1 MKSSRGVRHQ
11 AKATPDALLRYHCP
25 SDTKKKPRNAL
36 MKSIFAKAFAEAAI
50 LLTSHTL
57 AAKTFAAFWSRVSPK
72 LAEGVGYF
80 EKHDGAGLEVDRTF
94 LERITFRDPEI
105 TRIVDGCLKEFL
117 HSDILHLID
126 TVHRIEE
133 GIAAR
138 QEQINAWKL
147 ASIAAP
153 STSLSP
159 LKATRAALGRRIERE
174 RQAIETEKKRIETL
188 KADTLRRLSQD
199 GIAMTAEQLDGIL
212 YSAEGSELAQVMAV
226 AENIKAVE
234 KNLSQALK
242 GPDAGPEQIKAY
254 TGFVMMSYRVYIE
267 AVERAMKKIESVYIT
282 ELAAIADEA
291 DTMMR
296 EADELTRHSAKT
308 VEIAQ
313 NNLDINARTI
323 NLAQLYEDHL
333 RERWAALDTIR
344 REMRLNFALA
354 RNTFR
359 TIKVGGELI
368 DVIKAGQKDLE
379 SIFAFEPPQLEAF
392 YDKELRREFDSL
404 TARLKS
410 K

>member
-1 MKSSRGVRHQ
+1 
-11 AKATPDALLRYHCP
+11 
-25 SDTKKKPRNAL
+25 
-36 MKSIFAKAFAEAAI
+36 MKSIFAKAFAEAAL

-80 EKHDGAGLEVDRTF
+80 EKHDGAGLEADKTF
-94 LERITFRDPEI
+94 LERITFRDAEI
-105 TRIVDGCLKEFL
+105 TRIVDACLKDFL
-117 HSDILHLID
+117 HSDVLQLIAN
-126 TVHRIEE
+126 VHRVEE
-133 GIAAR
+133 GIVER

-153 STSLSP
+153 STSLMP
-159 LKATRAALGRRIERE
+159 LKMTRAALGRRIERE
-174 RQAIETEKKRIETL
+174 REAIDTERKRIDTM
-188 KADTLRRLSQD
+188 KADTLKRLEAD
-199 GIAMTAEQLDGIL
+199 GIAMTREQLDGIL
-212 YSAEGSELAQVMAV
+212 YSAEGSELAQIMAV

-234 KNLSQALK
+234 ANLSASLK

-254 TGFVMMSYRVYIE
+254 TGFLMMSYRVYIE
-267 AVERAMKKIESVYIT
+267 VIARAMTKIENVYLT

-296 EADELTRHSAKT
+296 EAHELSQRSAKT

-323 NLAQLYEDHL
+323 TLAQLYEDHL
-333 RERWAALDTIR
+333 KARWVALDTLK
-344 REMRLNFALA
+344 REMKLNFELA

-368 DVIKAGQKDLE
+368 DVIKAGEKDLE
-379 SIFAFEPPQLEAF
+379 SIFYFEPPKLEAF

-410 K
+410 AKSAAH

>member
-1 MKSSRGVRHQ
+1 
-11 AKATPDALLRYHCP
+11 
-25 SDTKKKPRNAL
+25 
-36 MKSIFAKAFAEAAI
+36 MKSIFAKAFAEAAL

-80 EKHDGAGLEVDRTF
+80 EKHDGAGLEADKTF
-94 LERITFRDPEI
+94 LERITFRDAEI
-105 TRIVDGCLKEFL
+105 TRIVDACLKDFL
-117 HSDILHLID
+117 HSDVLQLIAN
-126 TVHRIEE
+126 VHRVEE
-133 GIAAR
+133 GIVER

-153 STSLSP
+153 STSLMP
-159 LKATRAALGRRIERE
+159 LKMTRAALGRRIERE
-174 RQAIETEKKRIETL
+174 REAIDTERKRIDTM
-188 KADTLRRLSQD
+188 KADTLKRLEAD
-199 GIAMTAEQLDGIL
+199 GIAMTREQLDGIL
-212 YSAEGSELAQVMAV
+212 YSAEGSELAQIMAV

-234 KNLSQALK
+234 ANLSASLK

-254 TGFVMMSYRVYIE
+254 TGFLMMSYRVYIE
-267 AVERAMKKIESVYIT
+267 VIARAMTKIENVYLT

-296 EADELTRHSAKT
+296 EAHGLSQRSAKT

-323 NLAQLYEDHL
+323 TLAQLYEDHL
-333 RERWAALDTIR
+333 KARWVALDTLK
-344 REMRLNFALA
+344 REMKLNFELA

-368 DVIKAGQKDLE
+368 DVIKAGEKDLE
-379 SIFAFEPPQLEAF
+379 SIFNFEPPKLEAF

-410 K
+410 AKSAAH

>member
-1 MKSSRGVRHQ
+1 
-11 AKATPDALLRYHCP
+11 
-25 SDTKKKPRNAL
+25 
-36 MKSIFAKAFAEAAI
+36 MKSIFAKAFAEAAL

-80 EKHDGAGLEVDRTF
+80 EKHDGAGLEADKTF
-94 LERITFRDPEI
+94 LERITFRDAEI
-105 TRIVDGCLKEFL
+105 TRIVDACLKDFL
-117 HSDILHLID
+117 HSDVLQLIAN
-126 TVHRIEE
+126 VHRVEE
-133 GIAAR
+133 GIVER

-153 STSLSP
+153 STSLMP
-159 LKATRAALGRRIERE
+159 LKMTRAALGRRIERE
-174 RQAIETEKKRIETL
+174 REAIDTERKRIDTM
-188 KADTLRRLSQD
+188 KADTLKRLEAD
-199 GIAMTAEQLDGIL
+199 GIAMTREQLDGIL
-212 YSAEGSELAQVMAV
+212 YSAEGSELAQIMAV
-226 AENIKAVE
+226 AENIKVVE
-234 KNLSQALK
+234 ANLSASLK

-254 TGFVMMSYRVYIE
+254 TGFLMMSYRVYIE
-267 AVERAMKKIESVYIT
+267 VIARAMTKIENVYLT

-296 EADELTRHSAKT
+296 EAHELSQRSAKT

-323 NLAQLYEDHL
+323 TLAQLYEDHL
-333 RERWAALDTIR
+333 KARWVALDTLK
-344 REMRLNFALA
+344 REMKLNFELA

-368 DVIKAGQKDLE
+368 DVIKAGEKDLE
-379 SIFAFEPPQLEAF
+379 SIFNFEPPKLEAF

-410 K
+410 AKSAAH

>member
-1 MKSSRGVRHQ
+1 
-11 AKATPDALLRYHCP
+11 
-25 SDTKKKPRNAL
+25 
-36 MKSIFAKAFAEAAI
+36 MKSIFAKAFAEAAL

-80 EKHDGAGLEVDRTF
+80 EKHDGAGLEADKTF
-94 LERITFRDPEI
+94 LERITFRDAEI
-105 TRIVDGCLKEFL
+105 TRIVDACLKDFL
-117 HSDILHLID
+117 HSDVLQLIAN
-126 TVHRIEE
+126 VHRVEE
-133 GIAAR
+133 GIVER

-153 STSLSP
+153 STSLMP
-159 LKATRAALGRRIERE
+159 LKMTRAALGRRIERE
-174 RQAIETEKKRIETL
+174 REAIDTELKRIDTM
-188 KADTLRRLSQD
+188 KADTLKRLEAD
-199 GIAMTAEQLDGIL
+199 GIAMTREQLDGIL
-212 YSAEGSELAQVMAV
+212 YSAEGSELAQIMAV

-234 KNLSQALK
+234 ANLSASLK

-254 TGFVMMSYRVYIE
+254 TGFLMMSYRVYIE
-267 AVERAMKKIESVYIT
+267 VIARAMTKIENVYLT

-296 EADELTRHSAKT
+296 EAHELSQRSAKT

-323 NLAQLYEDHL
+323 TLAQLYEDHL
-333 RERWAALDTIR
+333 KARWVALDTLK
-344 REMRLNFALA
+344 REMKLNFELA

-368 DVIKAGQKDLE
+368 DVIKAGEKDLE
-379 SIFAFEPPQLEAF
+379 SIFNFEPPKLEAF

-410 K
+410 AKSAAH

>member
-1 MKSSRGVRHQ
+1 
-11 AKATPDALLRYHCP
+11 
-25 SDTKKKPRNAL
+25 
-36 MKSIFAKAFAEAAI
+36 MKSIFAKAFAEAAL

-57 AAKTFAAFWSRVSPK
+57 AAKTFAPFWSRVSPK

-80 EKHDGAGLEVDRTF
+80 EKHDGAGLEADKTF
-94 LERITFRDPEI
+94 LERITFRDAEI
-105 TRIVDGCLKEFL
+105 TRIVDACLKDFL
-117 HSDILHLID
+117 HSDVLQLIAN
-126 TVHRIEE
+126 VHRVEE
-133 GIAAR
+133 GIVER

-153 STSLSP
+153 STSLMP
-159 LKATRAALGRRIERE
+159 LKMTRAALGRRIERE
-174 RQAIETEKKRIETL
+174 REAIDTERKRIDTM
-188 KADTLRRLSQD
+188 KADTLKRLEAD
-199 GIAMTAEQLDGIL
+199 GIAMTREQLDGIL
-212 YSAEGSELAQVMAV
+212 YSAEGSELAQIMAV

-234 KNLSQALK
+234 ANLSASLK

-254 TGFVMMSYRVYIE
+254 TGFLMMSYRVYIE
-267 AVERAMKKIESVYIT
+267 VIARAMTKIENVYLT

-296 EADELTRHSAKT
+296 EAHELSQRSAKT

-323 NLAQLYEDHL
+323 TLAQLYEDHL
-333 RERWAALDTIR
+333 KARWVALDTLK
-344 REMRLNFALA
+344 REMKLNFELA

-368 DVIKAGQKDLE
+368 DVIKAGEKDLE
-379 SIFAFEPPQLEAF
+379 SIFNFEPPKLEAF

-410 K
+410 AKSAAH

>member
-1 MKSSRGVRHQ
+1 
-11 AKATPDALLRYHCP
+11 
-25 SDTKKKPRNAL
+25 
-36 MKSIFAKAFAEAAI
+36 MKSIFAKAFAEAAL

-80 EKHDGAGLEVDRTF
+80 EKHDGAGLEADKTF
-94 LERITFRDPEI
+94 LERITFRDAEI
-105 TRIVDGCLKEFL
+105 TRIVDACLKDFL
-117 HSDILHLID
+117 HSDVLQLIAN
-126 TVHRIEE
+126 VHRVEE
-133 GIAAR
+133 GIVER

-153 STSLSP
+153 STSLMP
-159 LKATRAALGRRIERE
+159 LKMTRAALGRRIERE
-174 RQAIETEKKRIETL
+174 REAIDTERKRIDTMKAGTL
-188 KADTLRRLSQD
+188 KRLEAD
-199 GIAMTAEQLDGIL
+199 GIAMTREQLDGIL
-212 YSAEGSELAQVMAV
+212 YSAEGSELAQIMAV

-234 KNLSQALK
+234 ANLSASLK

-254 TGFVMMSYRVYIE
+254 TGFLMMSYRVYIE
-267 AVERAMKKIESVYIT
+267 VIARAMTKIENVYLT

-296 EADELTRHSAKT
+296 EAHELSQRSAKT

-323 NLAQLYEDHL
+323 TLAQLYEDHL
-333 RERWAALDTIR
+333 KARWVALDTLK
-344 REMRLNFALA
+344 REMKLNFELA

-368 DVIKAGQKDLE
+368 DVIKAGEKDLE
-379 SIFAFEPPQLEAF
+379 SIFNFEPPKLEAF

-410 K
+410 AKSAAH

>member
-1 MKSSRGVRHQ
+1 
-11 AKATPDALLRYHCP
+11 
-25 SDTKKKPRNAL
+25 
-36 MKSIFAKAFAEAAI
+36 MKSIFAKAFAEAAL

-80 EKHDGAGLEVDRTF
+80 EKHDGAGLEADKTF
-94 LERITFRDPEI
+94 LERITFRDAEI
-105 TRIVDGCLKEFL
+105 TRIVDACLKDFL
-117 HSDILHLID
+117 HSDVLQLIAN
-126 TVHRIEE
+126 VHRVEE
-133 GIAAR
+133 GIVER

-153 STSLSP
+153 STSLMP
-159 LKATRAALGRRIERE
+159 LKMTRAALGRRIERE
-174 RQAIETEKKRIETL
+174 REAIDTERKRIDTM
-188 KADTLRRLSQD
+188 KADTLKRLEAD
-199 GIAMTAEQLDGIL
+199 GIAMTREQLDGIL
-212 YSAEGSELAQVMAV
+212 YSAEGSELAQIMAV

-234 KNLSQALK
+234 ANLSASLK

-254 TGFVMMSYRVYIE
+254 TGFLMMSYRVYIE
-267 AVERAMKKIESVYIT
+267 VIARAMTKIENVYLT

-296 EADELTRHSAKT
+296 EAHELSQRSAKT

-323 NLAQLYEDHL
+323 TLAQLYEDHL
-333 RERWAALDTIR
+333 KARWVALDTLK
-344 REMRLNFALA
+344 REMKLNFELA

-368 DVIKAGQKDLE
+368 DVIKAGDKDLE
-379 SIFAFEPPQLEAF
+379 SIFNFEPPKLEAF

-410 K
+410 AKSAAH

>member
-1 MKSSRGVRHQ
+1 
-11 AKATPDALLRYHCP
+11 
-25 SDTKKKPRNAL
+25 
-36 MKSIFAKAFAEAAI
+36 MKSIFAKAFAEAAL

-80 EKHDGAGLEVDRTF
+80 EKHDGAGLEADKTF
-94 LERITFRDPEI
+94 LERITFRDAEI
-105 TRIVDGCLKEFL
+105 TRIVDACLKDFL
-117 HSDILHLID
+117 HSDVLQLIAN
-126 TVHRIEE
+126 VHRVEE
-133 GIAAR
+133 GIVER

-153 STSLSP
+153 STSLMP
-159 LKATRAALGRRIERE
+159 LKMTRAALGRRIERE
-174 RQAIETEKKRIETL
+174 REAIDTERKRIDTM
-188 KADTLRRLSQD
+188 KADTLKRLEAD
-199 GIAMTAEQLDGIL
+199 GIAMTREQLDGIL
-212 YSAEGSELAQVMAV
+212 YSAEGSELAQIMAV

-234 KNLSQALK
+234 ANLSASLK

-254 TGFVMMSYRVYIE
+254 TGFLMMSYRVYIE
-267 AVERAMKKIESVYIT
+267 VIARAMTKIENVYLT

-296 EADELTRHSAKT
+296 EAHELSQRSAKT

-323 NLAQLYEDHL
+323 TLAQLYEDHL
-333 RERWAALDTIR
+333 KARWVALDTLK
-344 REMRLNFALA
+344 REMKLNFELA

-368 DVIKAGQKDLE
+368 DVIKAGERDLE
-379 SIFAFEPPQLEAF
+379 SIFNFEPPKLEAF

-410 K
+410 AKSAAH

>member
-1 MKSSRGVRHQ
+1 
-11 AKATPDALLRYHCP
+11 
-25 SDTKKKPRNAL
+25 
-36 MKSIFAKAFAEAAI
+36 MKSIFAKAFAEAAL

-80 EKHDGAGLEVDRTF
+80 EKHDGAGLEADKTF
-94 LERITFRDPEI
+94 LERITFRDAEI
-105 TRIVDGCLKEFL
+105 TRIVDACLKDFL
-117 HSDILHLID
+117 HSDVLQLIAN
-126 TVHRIEE
+126 VHRVEE
-133 GIAAR
+133 GIVER

-153 STSLSP
+153 STSLMP
-159 LKATRAALGRRIERE
+159 LKMTRAALGRRIERE
-174 RQAIETEKKRIETL
+174 REAIDTERKRIDTM
-188 KADTLRRLSQD
+188 KADTLKRLEAD
-199 GIAMTAEQLDGIL
+199 GIAMTREQLDGIL
-212 YSAEGSELAQVMAV
+212 YSAEGSELAQIMAV

-234 KNLSQALK
+234 ANLSASLK

-254 TGFVMMSYRVYIE
+254 TGFLMMSYRVYIE
-267 AVERAMKKIESVYIT
+267 VIARAMTKIENVYLT

-296 EADELTRHSAKT
+296 EAHELSQRSAKT

-323 NLAQLYEDHL
+323 TLAQLYEDHL
-333 RERWAALDTIR
+333 KARWVALDTLK
-344 REMRLNFALA
+344 REMKLNFELA

-368 DVIKAGQKDLE
+368 DVIKAGEKDLK
-379 SIFAFEPPQLEAF
+379 SIFNFEPPKLEAF

-410 K
+410 AKSAAH

>member
-1 MKSSRGVRHQ
+1 
-11 AKATPDALLRYHCP
+11 
-25 SDTKKKPRNAL
+25 
-36 MKSIFAKAFAEAAI
+36 MKSIFAKAFAEAAL

-80 EKHDGAGLEVDRTF
+80 EKHDGAGLEADKTF
-94 LERITFRDPEI
+94 LERITFRDAEI
-105 TRIVDGCLKEFL
+105 TRIVDACLKDFL
-117 HSDILHLID
+117 HSDVLQLIAN
-126 TVHRIEE
+126 VHRVEE
-133 GIAAR
+133 GIVER

-153 STSLSP
+153 STSLMP
-159 LKATRAALGRRIERE
+159 LKMTRAALGRRIERE
-174 RQAIETEKKRIETL
+174 REAIDTERKRIDTM
-188 KADTLRRLSQD
+188 KADTLKRLEAD
-199 GIAMTAEQLDGIL
+199 GIAMTREQLDGIL
-212 YSAEGSELAQVMAV
+212 YSAEGSELAQIMAV

-234 KNLSQALK
+234 ANLSASLK

-254 TGFVMMSYRVYIE
+254 TGFLMMSYRVYIE
-267 AVERAMKKIESVYIT
+267 VIARAMTKIENVYLT

-296 EADELTRHSAKT
+296 EAHELSQRSAKT

-323 NLAQLYEDHL
+323 TLAQLYEDHL
-333 RERWAALDTIR
+333 KARWVALDTLK
-344 REMRLNFALA
+344 REMKLNFELA

-368 DVIKAGQKDLE
+368 DVIKAGEKDLE
-379 SIFAFEPPQLEAF
+379 SVFNFEPPKLEAF

-410 K
+410 AKSAAH

>member
-1 MKSSRGVRHQ
+1 
-11 AKATPDALLRYHCP
+11 
-25 SDTKKKPRNAL
+25 
-36 MKSIFAKAFAEAAI
+36 MKSIFAKAFAEAAL

-80 EKHDGAGLEVDRTF
+80 EKHDGAGLEADKTF
-94 LERITFRDPEI
+94 LERITFRDAEI
-105 TRIVDGCLKEFL
+105 TRIVDACLKDFL
-117 HSDILHLID
+117 HSDVLQLIAN
-126 TVHRIEE
+126 VHRVEE
-133 GIAAR
+133 GIVER

-153 STSLSP
+153 STSLMP
-159 LKATRAALGRRIERE
+159 LKMTRAALGRRIERE
-174 RQAIETEKKRIETL
+174 REAIDTERKRIDTM
-188 KADTLRRLSQD
+188 KADTLKRLEAD
-199 GIAMTAEQLDGIL
+199 GIAMTREQLDGIL
-212 YSAEGSELAQVMAV
+212 YSAEGSELAQIMAV

-234 KNLSQALK
+234 ANLSASLK

-254 TGFVMMSYRVYIE
+254 TGFLMMSYRVYIE
-267 AVERAMKKIESVYIT
+267 VIARAMTKIENVYLT

-296 EADELTRHSAKT
+296 EAHELSQRSAKT

-323 NLAQLYEDHL
+323 TLAQLYEDHL
-333 RERWAALDTIR
+333 KARWVALDTLK
-344 REMRLNFALA
+344 REMKLNFELA

-368 DVIKAGQKDLE
+368 DDIKAGEKGHD
-379 SIFAFEPPQLEAF
+379 SIFNFEPPKLEAF

-410 K
+410 AKSAAH

>member
-1 MKSSRGVRHQ
+1 
-11 AKATPDALLRYHCP
+11 
-25 SDTKKKPRNAL
+25 
-36 MKSIFAKAFAEAAI
+36 MKSIFAKAFAEAAL

-80 EKHDGAGLEVDRTF
+80 EKHDGAGLEADKTF
-94 LERITFRDPEI
+94 LERITFRDAEI
-105 TRIVDGCLKEFL
+105 TRIVDACLKDFL
-117 HSDILHLID
+117 HSDVLQLIAN
-126 TVHRIEE
+126 VHRVEE
-133 GIAAR
+133 GIVER

-153 STSLSP
+153 STSLMP
-159 LKATRAALGRRIERE
+159 LKMTRAALGRRIERE
-174 RQAIETEKKRIETL
+174 REAIDTERKRIDTM
-188 KADTLRRLSQD
+188 KADTLKRLEAD
-199 GIAMTAEQLDGIL
+199 GIAMTREQLDGIL
-212 YSAEGSELAQVMAV
+212 YSAEGSELAQIMAV

-234 KNLSQALK
+234 ANLSASLK

-254 TGFVMMSYRVYIE
+254 TGFLMMSYRVYIE
-267 AVERAMKKIESVYIT
+267 VIARAMTKIENMYLT

-296 EADELTRHSAKT
+296 EAHELSQRSAKT

-323 NLAQLYEDHL
+323 TLAQLYEDHL
-333 RERWAALDTIR
+333 KARWVALDTLK
-344 REMRLNFALA
+344 REMKLNFELA

-368 DVIKAGQKDLE
+368 DVIKAGEKDLE
-379 SIFAFEPPQLEAF
+379 SIFNFEPPKLEAF

-410 K
+410 AKSAAH

>member
-1 MKSSRGVRHQ
+1 
-11 AKATPDALLRYHCP
+11 
-25 SDTKKKPRNAL
+25 
-36 MKSIFAKAFAEAAI
+36 MKSIFAKAFAEAAR

-80 EKHDGAGLEVDRTF
+80 EKHDGAGLEADKTF
-94 LERITFRDPEI
+94 LERITFRDAEI
-105 TRIVDGCLKEFL
+105 TRIVDACLKDFL
-117 HSDILHLID
+117 HSDVLQLIAN
-126 TVHRIEE
+126 VHRVEE
-133 GIAAR
+133 GIVER

-153 STSLSP
+153 STSLMP
-159 LKATRAALGRRIERE
+159 LKMTRAALGRRIERE
-174 RQAIETEKKRIETL
+174 REAIDTERKRIDTM
-188 KADTLRRLSQD
+188 KADTLKRLEAD
-199 GIAMTAEQLDGIL
+199 GIAMTREQLDGIL
-212 YSAEGSELAQVMAV
+212 YSAEGSELAQIMAV

-234 KNLSQALK
+234 ANLSASLK

-254 TGFVMMSYRVYIE
+254 TGFLMMSYRVYIE
-267 AVERAMKKIESVYIT
+267 VIARAMTKIENVYLT

-296 EADELTRHSAKT
+296 EAHELSQRSAKT

-323 NLAQLYEDHL
+323 TLAQLYEDHL
-333 RERWAALDTIR
+333 KARWVALDTLK
-344 REMRLNFALA
+344 REMKLNFELA

-368 DVIKAGQKDLE
+368 DVIKAGEKDLE
-379 SIFAFEPPQLEAF
+379 SIFNFEPPKLEAF

-410 K
+410 AKSAAH

>member
-1 MKSSRGVRHQ
+1 
-11 AKATPDALLRYHCP
+11 
-25 SDTKKKPRNAL
+25 
-36 MKSIFAKAFAEAAI
+36 MKSIFAKAFAEAAL

-80 EKHDGAGLEVDRTF
+80 EKHDGAGLEADKTF
-94 LERITFRDPEI
+94 LERITFRDAEI
-105 TRIVDGCLKEFL
+105 TRIVDACLKDFL
-117 HSDILHLID
+117 HSDVLQLIAN
-126 TVHRIEE
+126 VHRVEE
-133 GIAAR
+133 GIVER

-153 STSLSP
+153 STSLMP
-159 LKATRAALGRRIERE
+159 LKMTRAALGRRIERE
-174 RQAIETEKKRIETL
+174 REAIDTERKRIDTM
-188 KADTLRRLSQD
+188 KADTLKRLEAD
-199 GIAMTAEQLDGIL
+199 GIAMTREQLDGIL
-212 YSAEGSELAQVMAV
+212 YSAEGSELAQIMAV

-234 KNLSQALK
+234 ANLSASLK

-254 TGFVMMSYRVYIE
+254 TGFLMMSYRVYIE
-267 AVERAMKKIESVYIT
+267 VIARAMTKIENVYLT

-296 EADELTRHSAKT
+296 EAHELSQRSAKT

-323 NLAQLYEDHL
+323 TLAQLYEDHL
-333 RERWAALDTIR
+333 KARWVALDTLK
-344 REMRLNFALA
+344 REMKLNFELA

-368 DVIKAGQKDLE
+368 DVIKAGEKDLE
-379 SIFAFEPPQLEAF
+379 SIFNFEPPKLEAF
-392 YDKELRREFDSL
+392 YDRELRREFDSL

-410 K
+410 AKSAAH

>member
-1 MKSSRGVRHQ
+1 
-11 AKATPDALLRYHCP
+11 
-25 SDTKKKPRNAL
+25 
-36 MKSIFAKAFAEAAI
+36 MKSIFAKAFAEAAL

-80 EKHDGAGLEVDRTF
+80 EKHDGAGLEADKTF
-94 LERITFRDPEI
+94 LERITFRDAEI
-105 TRIVDGCLKEFL
+105 TRIVDACLKDFL
-117 HSDILHLID
+117 HSDVLQLIAN
-126 TVHRIEE
+126 VHRVEE
-133 GIAAR
+133 GIVER

-153 STSLSP
+153 STSLMP
-159 LKATRAALGRRIERE
+159 LKMTRAALGRRIERE
-174 RQAIETEKKRIETL
+174 REAIDTERKRIDTM
-188 KADTLRRLSQD
+188 KADTLKRLEAD
-199 GIAMTAEQLDGIL
+199 GIAMTREQLDGIL
-212 YSAEGSELAQVMAV
+212 YSAEGSELAQIMAV

-234 KNLSQALK
+234 ANLSASLK

-254 TGFVMMSYRVYIE
+254 TGFLMMSYRVYIE
-267 AVERAMKKIESVYIT
+267 VIARAMTKIENVYLT

-296 EADELTRHSAKT
+296 EAHELSQRSAKT

-323 NLAQLYEDHL
+323 TLAQLYEDHL
-333 RERWAALDTIR
+333 KARWVALDTLK
-344 REMRLNFALA
+344 REMKLNFELA

-368 DVIKAGQKDLE
+368 DVIKAGEKDLE
-379 SIFAFEPPQLEAF
+379 SIFNFEPPKLEAF

-404 TARLKS
+404 TACLKS
-410 K
+410 AKSAAH

>member
-1 MKSSRGVRHQ
+1 
-11 AKATPDALLRYHCP
+11 
-25 SDTKKKPRNAL
+25 
-36 MKSIFAKAFAEAAI
+36 MKSIFAKAFAEAAL

-80 EKHDGAGLEVDRTF
+80 EKHDGAGLEADKTF
-94 LERITFRDPEI
+94 LERITFRDAEI
-105 TRIVDGCLKEFL
+105 TRIVDACLKDFL
-117 HSDILHLID
+117 HSDVLQLIAN
-126 TVHRIEE
+126 VHRVEE
-133 GIAAR
+133 GIVER

-153 STSLSP
+153 STSLMP
-159 LKATRAALGRRIERE
+159 LKMTRAALGRRIERE
-174 RQAIETEKKRIETL
+174 REAIDTERKRIDTM
-188 KADTLRRLSQD
+188 KADTLKRLEAD
-199 GIAMTAEQLDGIL
+199 GIAMTREQLDGIL
-212 YSAEGSELAQVMAV
+212 YSAEGSELAQIMAV

-234 KNLSQALK
+234 ANLSASLK

-254 TGFVMMSYRVYIE
+254 TGFLMMSYRVYIE
-267 AVERAMKKIESVYIT
+267 VIARAMTKIENVYLT

-296 EADELTRHSAKT
+296 EAHELSQRSAKT

-323 NLAQLYEDHL
+323 TLAQLYEDHL
-333 RERWAALDTIR
+333 KARWVALDTLK
-344 REMRLNFALA
+344 REMKLNFELA

-368 DVIKAGQKDLE
+368 DVIKAGEKDLE
-379 SIFAFEPPQLEAF
+379 SIFNFEPPKLEAF
-392 YDKELRREFDSL
+392 YDKELRHEFDSL

-410 K
+410 AKSAAH

>member
-1 MKSSRGVRHQ
+1 
-11 AKATPDALLRYHCP
+11 
-25 SDTKKKPRNAL
+25 
-36 MKSIFAKAFAEAAI
+36 MKSIFAKAFAEAAL

-80 EKHDGAGLEVDRTF
+80 EKHDGAGLEADKTF
-94 LERITFRDPEI
+94 LERITFRDAEI
-105 TRIVDGCLKEFL
+105 TRIVDACLKVFL
-117 HSDILHLID
+117 HSDVLQLIAN
-126 TVHRIEE
+126 VHRVEE
-133 GIAAR
+133 GIVER

-153 STSLSP
+153 STSLMP
-159 LKATRAALGRRIERE
+159 LKMTRAALGRRIERE
-174 RQAIETEKKRIETL
+174 REAIDTERKRIDTM
-188 KADTLRRLSQD
+188 KADTLKRLEAD
-199 GIAMTAEQLDGIL
+199 GIAMTREQLDGIL
-212 YSAEGSELAQVMAV
+212 YSAEGSELAQIMAV

-234 KNLSQALK
+234 ANLSASLK

-254 TGFVMMSYRVYIE
+254 TGFLMMSYRVYIE
-267 AVERAMKKIESVYIT
+267 VIARAMTKIENVYLT

-296 EADELTRHSAKT
+296 EAHELSQRSAKT

-323 NLAQLYEDHL
+323 TLAQLYEDHL
-333 RERWAALDTIR
+333 KARWVALDTLK
-344 REMRLNFALA
+344 REMKLNFELA

-368 DVIKAGQKDLE
+368 DVIKAGEKDLE
-379 SIFAFEPPQLEAF
+379 SIFNFEPPKLEAF

-410 K
+410 AKSAAH

>member
-1 MKSSRGVRHQ
+1 
-11 AKATPDALLRYHCP
+11 
-25 SDTKKKPRNAL
+25 
-36 MKSIFAKAFAEAAI
+36 MKSIFAKAFAEAAL

-57 AAKTFAAFWSRVSPK
+57 SAKTFAAFWSRVSPK

-80 EKHDGAGLEVDRTF
+80 EKHDGAGLEADKTF
-94 LERITFRDPEI
+94 LERITFRDAEI
-105 TRIVDGCLKEFL
+105 TRIVDACLKDFL
-117 HSDILHLID
+117 HSDVLQLIAN
-126 TVHRIEE
+126 VHRVEE
-133 GIAAR
+133 GIVER

-153 STSLSP
+153 STSLMP
-159 LKATRAALGRRIERE
+159 LKMTRAALGRRIERE
-174 RQAIETEKKRIETL
+174 REAIDTERKRIDTM
-188 KADTLRRLSQD
+188 KADTLKRLEAD
-199 GIAMTAEQLDGIL
+199 GIAMTREQLDGIL
-212 YSAEGSELAQVMAV
+212 YSAEGSELAQIMAV

-234 KNLSQALK
+234 ANLSASLK

-254 TGFVMMSYRVYIE
+254 TGFLMMSYRVYIE
-267 AVERAMKKIESVYIT
+267 VIARAMTKIENVYLT

-296 EADELTRHSAKT
+296 EAHELSQRSAKT

-323 NLAQLYEDHL
+323 TLAQLYEDHL
-333 RERWAALDTIR
+333 KARWVALDTLK
-344 REMRLNFALA
+344 REMKLNFELA

-368 DVIKAGQKDLE
+368 DVIKAGEKDLE
-379 SIFAFEPPQLEAF
+379 SIFNFEPPKLEAF

-410 K
+410 AKSAAH

>member
-1 MKSSRGVRHQ
+1 
-11 AKATPDALLRYHCP
+11 
-25 SDTKKKPRNAL
+25 
-36 MKSIFAKAFAEAAI
+36 MKSIFAKAFAEAAL

-80 EKHDGAGLEVDRTF
+80 EKHDGAGLEADKTF
-94 LERITFRDPEI
+94 LERITFRDAEI
-105 TRIVDGCLKEFL
+105 TRIVDACLKDFL
-117 HSDILHLID
+117 HSDVLQLIAN
-126 TVHRIEE
+126 VHRVEE
-133 GIAAR
+133 GIVER

-153 STSLSP
+153 STSLMP
-159 LKATRAALGRRIERE
+159 LKMTRAALGRRIERE
-174 RQAIETEKKRIETL
+174 REAIDTERKRIDTM
-188 KADTLRRLSQD
+188 KADTLKRLEAD
-199 GIAMTAEQLDGIL
+199 GIAMTREQLDGIL
-212 YSAEGSELAQVMAV
+212 YSAEGSELAQIMAV

-234 KNLSQALK
+234 ANLSASLK

-254 TGFVMMSYRVYIE
+254 TGFLMMSYRVYIE
-267 AVERAMKKIESVYIT
+267 VIARAMTKIENVYLT

-296 EADELTRHSAKT
+296 EAHELSQRSAKT

-323 NLAQLYEDHL
+323 TLAQLYEDHL
-333 RERWAALDTIR
+333 KARWVALDTLK
-344 REMRLNFALA
+344 REMKLNFELA

-368 DVIKAGQKDLE
+368 DVIKAGEKDLE
-379 SIFAFEPPQLEAF
+379 SIFNFEPPKLEAF

-410 K
+410 AKSAAH

>member
-1 MKSSRGVRHQ
+1 
-11 AKATPDALLRYHCP
+11 
-25 SDTKKKPRNAL
+25 
-36 MKSIFAKAFAEAAI
+36 MKSIFAKAFAEAAL

-57 AAKTFAAFWSRVSPK
+57 AAKTFAAFWSRVSLK

-80 EKHDGAGLEVDRTF
+80 EKHDGAGLEADKTF
-94 LERITFRDPEI
+94 LERITFRDAEI
-105 TRIVDGCLKEFL
+105 TRIVDACLKDFL
-117 HSDILHLID
+117 HSDVLQLIAN
-126 TVHRIEE
+126 VHRVEE
-133 GIAAR
+133 GIVER

-153 STSLSP
+153 STSLMP
-159 LKATRAALGRRIERE
+159 LKMTRAALGRRIERE
-174 RQAIETEKKRIETL
+174 REAIDTERKRIDTM
-188 KADTLRRLSQD
+188 KADTLKRLEAD
-199 GIAMTAEQLDGIL
+199 GIAMTREQLDGIL
-212 YSAEGSELAQVMAV
+212 YSAEGSELAQIMAV

-234 KNLSQALK
+234 ANLSASLK

-254 TGFVMMSYRVYIE
+254 TGFLMMSYRVYIE
-267 AVERAMKKIESVYIT
+267 VIARAMTKIENVYLT

-296 EADELTRHSAKT
+296 EAHELSQRSAKT

-323 NLAQLYEDHL
+323 TLAQLYEDHL
-333 RERWAALDTIR
+333 KARWVALDTLK
-344 REMRLNFALA
+344 REMKLNFELA

-368 DVIKAGQKDLE
+368 DVIKAGEKDLE
-379 SIFAFEPPQLEAF
+379 SIFNFEPPKLEAF

-410 K
+410 AKSAAH

>member
-1 MKSSRGVRHQ
+1 
-11 AKATPDALLRYHCP
+11 
-25 SDTKKKPRNAL
+25 
-36 MKSIFAKAFAEAAI
+36 MKSIFAKAFAEAAL

-80 EKHDGAGLEVDRTF
+80 EKHDGAGLEADKTF
-94 LERITFRDPEI
+94 LERITFRDAEI
-105 TRIVDGCLKEFL
+105 TRIVDACLKDFL
-117 HSDILHLID
+117 HSDVLQLIAN
-126 TVHRIEE
+126 VHRVEE
-133 GIAAR
+133 GIVER

-153 STSLSP
+153 STSLMP
-159 LKATRAALGRRIERE
+159 LKMTRAALGRRIERE
-174 RQAIETEKKRIETL
+174 RESIDTERKRIDTM
-188 KADTLRRLSQD
+188 KADTLKRLEAD
-199 GIAMTAEQLDGIL
+199 GIAMTREQLDGIL
-212 YSAEGSELAQVMAV
+212 YSAEGSELAQIMAV

-234 KNLSQALK
+234 ANLSASLK

-254 TGFVMMSYRVYIE
+254 TGFLMMSYRVYIE
-267 AVERAMKKIESVYIT
+267 VIARAMTKIENVYLT

-296 EADELTRHSAKT
+296 EAHELSQRSAKT

-323 NLAQLYEDHL
+323 TLAQLYEDHL
-333 RERWAALDTIR
+333 KARWVALDTLK
-344 REMRLNFALA
+344 REMKLNFELA

-368 DVIKAGQKDLE
+368 DVIKAGEKDLE
-379 SIFAFEPPQLEAF
+379 SIFNFEPPKLEAF

-410 K
+410 AKSAAH

>member
-1 MKSSRGVRHQ
+1 
-11 AKATPDALLRYHCP
+11 
-25 SDTKKKPRNAL
+25 
-36 MKSIFAKAFAEAAI
+36 MKSIFAKAFAEAAL

-57 AAKTFAAFWSRVSPK
+57 AAKTFAAFWSGVSPK

-80 EKHDGAGLEVDRTF
+80 EKHDGAGLEADKTF
-94 LERITFRDPEI
+94 LERITFRDAEI
-105 TRIVDGCLKEFL
+105 TRIVDACLKDFL
-117 HSDILHLID
+117 HSDVLQLIAN
-126 TVHRIEE
+126 VHRVEE
-133 GIAAR
+133 GIVER

-153 STSLSP
+153 STSLMP
-159 LKATRAALGRRIERE
+159 LKMTRAALGRRIERE
-174 RQAIETEKKRIETL
+174 REAIDTERKRIDTM
-188 KADTLRRLSQD
+188 KADTLKRLEAD
-199 GIAMTAEQLDGIL
+199 GIAMTREQLDGIL
-212 YSAEGSELAQVMAV
+212 YSAEGSELAQIMAV

-234 KNLSQALK
+234 ANLSASLK

-254 TGFVMMSYRVYIE
+254 TGFLMMSYRVYIE
-267 AVERAMKKIESVYIT
+267 VIARAMTKIENVYLT

-296 EADELTRHSAKT
+296 EAHELSQRSAKT

-323 NLAQLYEDHL
+323 TLAQLYEDHL
-333 RERWAALDTIR
+333 KARWVALDTLK
-344 REMRLNFALA
+344 REMKLNFELA

-368 DVIKAGQKDLE
+368 DVIKAGEKDLE
-379 SIFAFEPPQLEAF
+379 SIFNFEPPKLEAF

-410 K
+410 AKSAAH

>member
-1 MKSSRGVRHQ
+1 
-11 AKATPDALLRYHCP
+11 
-25 SDTKKKPRNAL
+25 
-36 MKSIFAKAFAEAAI
+36 MKSIFAKAFAEAAL

-80 EKHDGAGLEVDRTF
+80 EKHDGAGLEADKTF
-94 LERITFRDPEI
+94 LERITFRDAEI
-105 TRIVDGCLKEFL
+105 TRIVDACLKDFL
-117 HSDILHLID
+117 HSDVLQLIAN
-126 TVHRIEE
+126 VHRVEE
-133 GIAAR
+133 GIVER

-153 STSLSP
+153 STSLMP
-159 LKATRAALGRRIERE
+159 LKMTRAALGRRIERE
-174 RQAIETEKKRIETL
+174 REAIETDRKRIDTM
-188 KADTLRRLSQD
+188 KADTLKRLEAD
-199 GIAMTAEQLDGIL
+199 GIAMTREQLDGIL
-212 YSAEGSELAQVMAV
+212 YSAEGSELAQIMAV

-234 KNLSQALK
+234 ANLSASLK

-254 TGFVMMSYRVYIE
+254 TGFLMMSYRVYIE
-267 AVERAMKKIESVYIT
+267 VIARAMTKIENVYLT

-296 EADELTRHSAKT
+296 EAHELSQRSAKT

-323 NLAQLYEDHL
+323 TLAQLYEDHL
-333 RERWAALDTIR
+333 KARWVALDTLK
-344 REMRLNFALA
+344 REMKLNFELA

-368 DVIKAGQKDLE
+368 DVIKAGEKDLE
-379 SIFAFEPPQLEAF
+379 SIFNFEPPKLEAF

-410 K
+410 AKSAAH